1 MKVALI
7 QETIEAARGGAE
19 TSTRQM
25 ASHLAALGLEVTVVC
40 AAGARQGALS
50 APFEEDEVSYR
61 PLPARG
67 VSRTLR
73 SQRFLR
79 AAAGFCRT
87 SQFDIV
93 HAITPC
99 AVADVYQPR
108 GGTLP
113 ETVRRSTAMVR
124 RPLLRRLRH
133 LGKLMNMRQRWLC
146 AVERRLL
153 APGSEVH
160 VAALSEYVRRQVL
173 TDYSVVPQRVHL
185 IFNGVEVAALE
196 EPERA
201 AHRAAVR
208 TQLGIPEHAAL
219 VLFVAHNFRLKGLRE
234 LIQAGAL
241 DREDGPRWLLAV
253 VGRDAPGQYLR
264 LASRL
269 GIADR
274 VRFLGSQTDLRPWY
288 AAADVLAH
296 PTWYDPCS
304 RVVLEALSLGLPVV
318 TTRWNGAA
326 EVLEPGKHGAV
337 IETPADTAALAAAIA
352 EALDPAVRCA
362 CRADAPRLRALVSM
376 ERHARQL
383 LALYEEI
390 LAARGAGSA
399 GWRAAT
405 S

>member
-40 AAGARQGALS
+40 AAAAGQGAS
-50 APFEEDEVSYR
+50 NAPFEEDEVSYQ
-61 PLPARG
+61 PLPAPG

-79 AAAGFCRT
+79 SAARFCQT

-99 AVADVYQPR
+99 VAADVYQPR

-185 IFNGVEVAALE
+185 IFKASRGALE
-196 EPERA
+196 EPEPR
-201 AHRAAVR
+201 AHRRRQSARNWDTRARRTGIVR
-208 TQLGIPEHAAL
+208 GAQPP
-219 VLFVAHNFRLKGLRE
+219 LKGLAE

-241 DREDGPRWLLAV
+241 DREAARWLLAV
-253 VGRDAPGQYLR
+253 GARARAVLR

-274 VRFLGSQTDLRPWY
+274 VLPDRRRICVRGTRGGRWR
-288 AAADVLAH
+288 

-304 RVVLEALSLGLPVV
+304 
-318 TTRWNGAA
+318 
-326 EVLEPGKHGAV
+326 
-337 IETPADTAALAAAIA
+337 
-352 EALDPAVRCA
+352 
-362 CRADAPRLRALVSM
+362 CRAGSPKPGVAGGHHAL
-376 ERHARQL
+376 ER
-383 LALYEEI
+383 
-390 LAARGAGSA
+390 GGGSA
-399 GWRAAT
+399 
-405 S
+405 